1 MANEKS
7 NTHEVEDGQV
17 DLNFEEYE
25 ETTVDL
31 PSEEKNKEE
40 PEEEVKEEPPKQEA
54 KEQPQTSEDEHDQ
67 VSKNVQKRI
76 DRLTKKM
83 REAER
88 REQDAIKYA
97 QGVQKEA
104 QELKNKLQTVDDGY
118 MNEYGNRLEIEQKQ
132 VEAELKQAMASNDA
146 DAVIE
151 KQRKLAQLAVSA
163 ETYNKAQRA
172 QQARQQQVQ
181 PQQAEAQ
188 GQPQQQ
194 VQPQQAQPAEQPP
207 DPKAEEWASKNDWF
221 GKDEAMTFAAF
232 GIHKG
237 MVENEGFDPQSDDYY
252 DELDSRIRAKFPQE
266 FNNGSGK
273 KPVQNVAGNSRSR
286 SRGRKTQVKLTQSQ
300 VAIANKLGVPLEAY
314 AKYVKD

>member
-181 PQQAEAQ
+181 PQQP
-188 GQPQQQ
+188 QPQPQPQ

-232 GIHKG
+232 GIHKA
-237 MVENEGFDPQSDDYY
+237 MVENEGFDPKSDDYY
-252 DELDSRIRAKFPQE
+252 DELDSRIRGKFPQE

-286 SRGRKTQVKLTQSQ
+286 SRGRKTQVKLTSSQ
-300 VAIANKLGVPLEAY
+300 VAIANKLGVPLEEY
-314 AKYVKD
+314 AKYVKT

>member
-54 KEQPQTSEDEHDQ
+54 KEHPQTSEDEHDQ

-132 VEAELKQAMASNDA
+132 LEAELKQAMASNDA

-181 PQQAEAQ
+181 PQQP
-188 GQPQQQ
+188 QPQPQPQ

-232 GIHKG
+232 GIHKA
-237 MVENEGFDPQSDDYY
+237 MVENEGFDPKSDDYY
-252 DELDSRIRAKFPQE
+252 DELDSRIKGKFPQE

>member
-181 PQQAEAQ
+181 PH
-188 GQPQQQ
+188 
-194 VQPQQAQPAEQPP
+194 QAQPAEQPP

-232 GIHKG
+232 GIHKA
-237 MVENEGFDPQSDDYY
+237 MVENEGFDPKSDDYY
-252 DELDSRIRAKFPQE
+252 DELDSRIRGKFPQE

>member
-181 PQQAEAQ
+181 PQQP
-188 GQPQQQ
+188 QPQPQPQ

-232 GIHKG
+232 GIHKAI
-237 MVENEGFDPQSDDYY
+237 VENEGFDPKSDDYY
-252 DELDSRIRAKFPQE
+252 DELDSRIRGKFPQE

>member
-181 PQQAEAQ
+181 PQQP
-188 GQPQQQ
+188 QPQPQPQ

-232 GIHKG
+232 GIHKA
-237 MVENEGFDPQSDDYY
+237 MVENEGCDPKSDDYY
-252 DELDSRIRAKFPQE
+252 DELDSRIRGKFPQE

>member
-31 PSEEKNKEE
+31 PSEEKNKAE

-104 QELKNKLQTVDDGY
+104 QELRNKLQTVDDGY

-151 KQRKLAQLAVSA
+151 KQKKLAQLAVSA

-181 PQQAEAQ
+181 PQQA
-188 GQPQQQ
+188 QPQPQPQPQ